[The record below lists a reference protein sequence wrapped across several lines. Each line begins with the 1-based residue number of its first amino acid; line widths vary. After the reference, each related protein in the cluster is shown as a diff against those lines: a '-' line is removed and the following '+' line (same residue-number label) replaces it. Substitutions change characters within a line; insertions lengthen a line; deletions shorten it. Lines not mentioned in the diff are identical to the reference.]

1 MIILRIL
8 LKIFQVLLWILL
20 ILLLAILLIP
30 FSYKLRA
37 ISKEE
42 KKSVWADVH
51 WLFGLLGVKGTYEY
65 GLGFEGVIR
74 ILGIPIK
81 VKEENLAK
89 WGKGKGKEKKKEK
102 KAKDKKEKEKKKS
115 NRTKVFTIEALQY
128 LLGRV
133 SDVLHHVLPRRIEG
147 YGILGFDDPYNTG
160 LVSAVI
166 ESLRG
171 IGVHHMNIQYAFD
184 REVYEGEIYME
195 GRIVI
200 IYFVYIA
207 IRLLLHKSS
216 RDLLLGIR
224 RKSYGI

>member
-1 MIILRIL
+1 MIILRIF
-8 LKIFQVLLWILL
+8 LKIFLVLLWILL

-51 WLFGLLGVKGTYEY
+51 WLFGLLGIKGTYEY

-81 VKEENLAK
+81 VKEEDLAK
-89 WGKGKGKEKKKEK
+89 FGKGKEKDKGKKTKE
-102 KAKDKKEKEKKKS
+102 KKEKEKKKS
-115 NRTKVFTIEALQY
+115 TRTKVFTVDALNY
-128 LLGRV
+128 LLSRV
-133 SDVLHHVLPRRIEG
+133 SDVLHHLLPRRFEG
-147 YGILGFDDPYNTG
+147 YGILGFDDPYYTG
-160 LVSAVI
+160 IVSAVL

-171 IGVHHMNIQYAFD
+171 IGAHHMNIQYAFD

-200 IYFVYIA
+200 IYLVYMA
-207 IRLLLHKSS
+207 IKLLVHKSS
-216 RDLLLGIR
+216 RDMLLGRR